1 MEFAFYICGLIA
13 ILATL
18 RVVTHTNPV
27 HALLYL
33 IISLLAIAGVFFSLG
48 AYFAGALEIIVYA
61 GAIMV
66 LFVFVVMMLN
76 FGRHRDRTGAQV
88 AAAGDLDWPGHPLRG
103 AAGGYRLRHLGIND
117 RGIDGAAINA
127 KEVGIALF
135 GPYVGGGA
143 GLHAAAGG
151 PGGCLPHW
159 PRRARRRGAEQP
171 SERQRQTKNGGT
183 RMIPLTHGLILA
195 AILFVLGL
203 TGLVI
208 RRNLLFMLISTE
220 IMINAAALAFVVAGS
235 YWGQADGQI
244 MYILA
249 ISLAAAEA
257 SIGLALLLQ
266 LHRRRQN
273 LNIDSVSELRG

>member
-18 RVVTHTNPV
+18 RVITHTNPV

-33 IISLLAIAGVFFSLG
+33 IISLLAISGVFFALG
-48 AYFAGALEIIVYA
+48 AHFAGALEIIVYA

-76 FGRHRDRTGAQV
+76 LGGSEIEQERQWLKPQV
-88 AAAGDLDWPGHPLRG
+88 WIGPAILSAIMLVVIVYAI
-103 AAGGYRLRHLGIND
+103 LGVND
-117 RGIDGAAINA
+117 QGIDGTPIGA
-127 KEVGIALF
+127 KEVGITLF
-135 GPYVGGGA
+135 GPYVLAVELASMLLLA
-143 GLHAAAGG
+143 GLVVAFHVGREERAGE
-151 PGGCLPHW
+151 LLSNRTDDRAKEK
-159 PRRARRRGAEQP
+159 RRNAHD
-171 SERQRQTKNGGT
+171 
-183 RMIPLTHGLILA
+183 PLTHGLILA

-208 RRNLLFMLISTE
+208 RRNLLFMLIGLE
-220 IMINAAALAFVVAGS
+220 IMINASALAFVVAGS
-235 YWGQADGQI
+235 YWGQTDGQV

>member
-18 RVVTHTNPV
+18 RVITHTNPV

-33 IISLLAIAGVFFSLG
+33 VISLLAISGVFFSLG

-76 FGRHRDRTGAQV
+76 LGGSEIEQERQWLKPQV
-88 AAAGDLDWPGHPLRG
+88 WIGPAVLSAIMLAVIVY
-103 AAGGYRLRHLGIND
+103 AILGVND
-117 RGIDGAAINA
+117 QGIDGTPISA
-127 KEVGIALF
+127 KAVGITLF
-135 GPYVGGGA
+135 GPYVLAVELASMLLLA
-143 GLHAAAGG
+143 GLVVAFHVGREERAGEV
-151 PGGCLPHW
+151 LSN
-159 PRRARRRGAEQP
+159 RADDRA
-171 SERQRQTKNGGT
+171 KNGGA

-208 RRNLLFMLISTE
+208 RRNLLFMLIGLE
-220 IMINAAALAFVVAGS
+220 IMINASALAFVVAGS
-235 YWGQADGQI
+235 YWGQTDGQV

-273 LNIDSVSELRG
+273 LNIDSVSEMRG